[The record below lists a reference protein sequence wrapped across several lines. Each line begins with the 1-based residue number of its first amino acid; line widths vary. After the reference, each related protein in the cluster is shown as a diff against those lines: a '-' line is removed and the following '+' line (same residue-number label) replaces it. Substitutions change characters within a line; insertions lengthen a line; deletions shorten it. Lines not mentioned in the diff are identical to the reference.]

1 MAVETSGATTPPL
14 WLDLPAGF
22 TTVDLDEDPGD
33 RMARAAERLD
43 ALFPD
48 AGAEQK
54 LAAVIASETA
64 LQAQLREGAVHVS
77 GCLVRASDG
86 GPIHGVLSVFLR
98 PQDLGEPGGYP
109 ARVAAELAEAWP
121 DADVGVVE
129 LPLGRAA
136 LAARELTVPVPGAV
150 WGVPES
156 AVSTVRQLEL
166 LLPHPWSPHVVA
178 AVFTTEDVD
187 HWDEWLP
194 LVAAAYRGISFYPPL
209 DGTGGTL
216 SPERQ
221 DTIRK
226 AFG

>member
-1 MAVETSGATTPPL
+1 MAVETTGAAAPPL

-22 TTVDLDEDPGD
+22 TAIDLDEDPGD
-33 RMARAAERLD
+33 RMARAAEQLD

-48 AGAEQK
+48 TGAEQK

-64 LQAQLREGAVHVS
+64 LQAQLREGAVHLS
-77 GCLVRASDG
+77 SCLVRAGDG
-86 GPIHGVLSVFLR
+86 EPVHGVFAVFLR
-98 PQDLGEPGGYP
+98 PQDLGDPGGYP

-136 LAARELTVPVPGAV
+136 LAARELTVTTPGVV
-150 WGVPES
+150 WGVAEPS
-156 AVSTVRQLEL
+156 VGTVRQLEL
-166 LLPHPWSPHVVA
+166 LIPHPWSPHVVA
-178 AVFTTEDVD
+178 AVFTTEDIG

-194 LVAAAYRGISFYPPL
+194 LIATAYRGISLHPPRDESRDAL
-209 DGTGGTL
+209 P
-216 SPERQ
+216 PEQ
-221 DTIRK
+221 WDKVRK

>member
-1 MAVETSGATTPPL
+1 MAVETPGATAPPL

-22 TTVDLDEDPGD
+22 TAVDLDEDPGD
-33 RMARAAERLD
+33 RMARAAEQLD

-77 GCLVRASDG
+77 GCLVRAGDG

-98 PQDLGEPGGYP
+98 PQDLGAPGSYP

-121 DADVGVVE
+121 DADVGVVD

-136 LAARELTVPVPGAV
+136 LAARELIVPVPGAV
-150 WGVPES
+150 FGVPES
-156 AVSTVRQLEL
+156 AVGTVRQLEL
-166 LLPHPWSPHVVA
+166 LIPHPWSPYVVA

-194 LVAAAYRGISFYPPL
+194 LVAAAYRGISFHPPR
-209 DGTGGTL
+209 DE
-216 SPERQ
+216 SR
-221 DTIRK
+221 DTVPPDQWDNVRK